1 MPWESNIHAGTRA
14 MASGFY
20 EQARGRFLEAIE
32 AGKTFA
38 QGDPLW
44 GDAHRG
50 LARACLALERY
61 AEAENAATIA
71 LETDQSFWGNEHPTA
86 AESQYLLGE
95 ALRLQDKFESAKTY
109 FDNSLAYWSA
119 QDGDQNESAL
129 LSLSSLLLLYLQ
141 SKRESGFS
149 QMHSRVFAAYQSTH
163 PTGMWM
169 RFTRLQETLDKL
181 VANEQIE
188 LASEILNRE
197 MTEMSATLGR
207 SHKEMKPFL
216 EYQSQLL
223 QKTKK
228 HLAAW
233 RVSSQIGKAQQE
245 GLFFSD
251 TRNYGLPPEQTIGIM
266 SNLLATRGSFLPANA
281 PRALRH
287 AWWHI
292 SKSDV
297 LGHKVQATLELSDTE
312 PKRPAGFGSEPPKA
326 RLELDIRCAAQGSQ
340 TQCTFEWHLQNSSD
354 ISSTR
359 DIRRFTLDEFD
370 QTFLIVPNAT
380 KLRHTAQSDGS
391 EEQQEK
397 SKTWPTPQM
406 YNEAIQNTRQCF
418 LDTELQ
424 NAEPELNSIG
434 LPRPFSGAFAT
445 VYRLS
450 SADTHWAVKCFTEPV
465 TDQQLR
471 YQRISEALSTLNLP
485 FFTKFEFQENGIR
498 LANNNKYPIL
508 KMSWVDGQALNVAIE
523 CYLENRDMLSKI
535 SAAFLHV
542 VNTLQ
547 SLGIAH
553 GDLQHGN
560 ILVGK
565 NGLILVDY
573 DDMYVP
579 NLAGFGSN
587 AIGHR
592 NYQHPA
598 RSPQHFGPYL
608 DNFSEWVI
616 YVSLFIVARHP
627 ELWKLLDCGDESL
640 LFKQADFTHP
650 GSSKTFDTLAKH
662 PDMDVREA
670 AVTLRQW
677 ISLAPEN
684 VPSISHYFSSKREN
698 KANH

>member
-14 MASGFY
+14 IASGFY
-20 EQARGRFLEAIE
+20 DQARGRFLEAIE
-32 AGKTFA
+32 AGKSFA

-61 AEAENAATIA
+61 SEAETAAAIA
-71 LETDQSFWGNEHPTA
+71 LETDQSFWGAEHPTA

-109 FDNSLAYWSA
+109 FDASLAYWSA

-141 SKRESGFS
+141 SKRETGFS
-149 QMHSRVFAAYQSTH
+149 QIHARAFAAYQSSH

-181 VANEQIE
+181 IQKEQIQ
-188 LASEILNRE
+188 LATEILNRE
-197 MTEMSATLGR
+197 VSEMAATLGR

-223 QKTKK
+223 QKSKK

-251 TRNYGLPPEQTIGIM
+251 SRTYGLPPEQTIGIM
-266 SNLLATRGSFLPANA
+266 SNLIATRGSFLPANA
-281 PRALRH
+281 PKALRRV
-287 AWWHI
+287 WWHI
-292 SKSDV
+292 NKSDV
-297 LGHKVQATLELSDTE
+297 LGHKLQAVLELHENETQQSS
-312 PKRPAGFGSEPPKA
+312 GFGSETPRG
-326 RLELDIRCAAQGSQ
+326 RLELDIRCVSQGSS
-340 TQCTFEWHLQNSSD
+340 TQCTFEWHLQSSSD
-354 ISSTR
+354 LASTR
-359 DIRRFTLDEFD
+359 DIRRFTLEEFD
-370 QTFLIVPNAT
+370 QTFLIIPNAT
-380 KLRHTAQSDGS
+380 KLRHTVENDGN
-391 EEQQEK
+391 EEQQERARN
-397 SKTWPTPQM
+397 WPTPQM
-406 YNEAIQNTRQCF
+406 YNEAIQNARQCF

-424 NAEPELNSIG
+424 NADPELNSIG

-450 SADTHWAVKCFTEPV
+450 STQSHWAVKCFTEPV
-465 TDQQLR
+465 TDQEAR
-471 YQRISEALSTLNLP
+471 YERITEALASLNLA
-485 FFTKFEFQENGIR
+485 FFTKFQFQKEGIR
-498 LANNNKYPIL
+498 LANNSKYPIL
-508 KMSWVDGQALNVAIE
+508 KMSWVDGQALNVAIG
-523 CYLENRDMLSKI
+523 CNLENREMLSKI

-542 VNTLQ
+542 AHTLQ
-547 SLGIAH
+547 SHGIAH

-579 NLAGFGSN
+579 KLAGFGSN

-598 RSPQHFGPYL
+598 RSAHHFGPYL

-616 YVSLFIVARHP
+616 YVSLFIVGRHP
-627 ELWKLLDCGDESL
+627 ELWNLLDCGDESL

-650 GSSKTFDTLAKH
+650 ASSKTFDTLAKH
-662 PDMDVREA
+662 QDKDVREA
-670 AVTLRQW
+670 AATLRQW

-684 VPSISHYFSSKREN
+684 VPSISNYFSSRKEN
-698 KANH
+698 LANH